1 MVIRIAA
8 LAAILFGLAACPV
21 AAQERPTLAVFETVN
36 TPAAAKTLASVSL
49 DLQEM
54 TRQIEEGLRAT
65 RRFTVF
71 ERSREILA
79 NTVFSEQ
86 ELVDTSRFVGDAAQ
100 FGKMNNV
107 QFIVQPMVT
116 SLHLSVRR
124 VPNDEAPGRFR
135 YLPSGAAGLTVK
147 VLDST
152 TGELAYQTSQDLALP
167 TGSPVARMLQ
177 GPDDG
182 AAVHAEVWRWLS
194 RQAASRVT
202 NAVVGALFP
211 IQVVQA
217 QGADIFVNRGE
228 GGGIA
233 PGETYQLF
241 SVGEALID
249 PVTREKLGQAEELLG
264 DVEVIRVTPRF
275 SVVRARAPLTGD
287 AKAGDVLRPKP

>member
-1 MVIRIAA
+1 
-8 LAAILFGLAACPV
+8 
-21 AAQERPTLAVFETVN
+21 
-36 TPAAAKTLASVSL
+36 
-49 DLQEM
+49 
-54 TRQIEEGLRAT
+54 
-65 RRFTVF
+65 
-71 ERSREILA
+71 
-79 NTVFSEQ
+79 
-86 ELVDTSRFVGDAAQ
+86 
-100 FGKMNNV
+100 
-107 QFIVQPMVT
+107 
-116 SLHLSVRR
+116 
-124 VPNDEAPGRFR
+124 
-135 YLPSGAAGLTVK
+135 
-147 VLDST
+147 
-152 TGELAYQTSQDLALP
+152 
-167 TGSPVARMLQ
+167 MLQ

-211 IQVVQA
+211 IQVVQT